1 MMITTITYLTLALF
15 SLYLSAVILN
25 LSDSQREML
34 SNYWKRIFMYMI
46 ALLITLFFIALVR
59 SIWLFG
65 FIFLG
70 SGNIVGVVEYY
81 IYDLAAILMMIVE
94 VAILKDILT
103 VAGIEGLIP
112 KVNLKSIVVVETF
125 AILWLYLRFLVEE
138 YPKLLWAASY
148 AMQSVFVV
156 SIILI
161 AYTVYIVVKYVSL
174 IESGGIIVLTDVTD
188 FFFSISIAIAFFGF
202 SRLIYSTECVEYVC
216 GVFLAAFA
224 IVMNHAVAMYG
235 KSLKESAGVI

>member
-1 MMITTITYLTLALF
+1 MITTITYLILALF
-15 SLYLSAVILN
+15 SLYLSAVVLN
-25 LSDSQREML
+25 LSESQREML
-34 SNYWKRIFMYMI
+34 SNYWKRIFMYMV
-46 ALLITLFFIALVR
+46 ALLVILFFIALVR

-65 FIFLG
+65 FILFG
-70 SGNIVGVVEYY
+70 SGNILGVVEYY
-81 IYDLAAILMMIVE
+81 IFDLAAILMMLVE
-94 VAILKDILT
+94 IAVLKDVFT

-112 KVNLKSIVVVETF
+112 RVNLKSVVIVETF
-125 AILWLYLRFLVEE
+125 AIIWLYLRFLVEE
-138 YPKLLWAASY
+138 YPKFLWALSY

-174 IESGGIIVLTDVTD
+174 IESGGIIVLTDVTE
-188 FFFSISIAIAFFGF
+188 FIFSISIAISFFGF
-202 SRLIYSTECVEYVC
+202 SRLIYSTQCVEYVC

-235 KSLKESAGVI
+235 KSLKESAGII

>member
-1 MMITTITYLTLALF
+1 MITTITYLILALF
-15 SLYLSAVILN
+15 SLYLSAVVLN

-34 SNYWKRIFMYMI
+34 SNYWKRIFLYMVVLLA
-46 ALLITLFFIALVR
+46 ALFSIALVR
-59 SIWLFG
+59 SMWLLG
-65 FIFLG
+65 FLFLD
-70 SGNIVGVVEYY
+70 SGGVVGVIEEYVF
-81 IYDLAAILMMIVE
+81 DLAAILMMIVE
-94 VAILKDILT
+94 IAVLRDVFT
-103 VAGIEGLIP
+103 VAGVEGLIP
-112 KVNLKSIVVVETF
+112 RVNLRSIIIVETF
-125 AILWLYLRFLVEE
+125 AIIWLYLRFLVEE
-138 YPKLLWAASY
+138 YPRLLWAVSY

-161 AYTVYIVVKYVSL
+161 AYTAYIVTKYVSL
-174 IESGGIIVLTDVTD
+174 IESGGIIVLSDVTE
-188 FFFSISIAIAFFGF
+188 FIFSISIAIAFFGF